1 MQQRMLPKHIAII
14 MDGNGRWAKK
24 RLQPRSFGHKKG
36 VKNIFTICKY
46 AFNLGIEAVT
56 LYALSCENF
65 SRPKEELDGLFD
77 LFRQYFGKDKDK
89 FLEMQVKIQFLG
101 ERDILPEDV
110 RNCLTELEHLT
121 AAYTCGI
128 LSICINYG
136 AKQELIRA
144 VNIAVE
150 RRERQTLQSFHNLL
164 YTKNLPELD
173 FVIRTGGDMR
183 LSNFLLYQLAY
194 AELYFTKK
202 LWPDFSPKELDKALE
217 DFIKRERRFGKTE

>member
-1 MQQRMLPKHIAII
+1 MQEKRQPKHIAII

-36 VKNIFTICKY
+36 VKNIFTICNH
-46 AFNLGIEAVT
+46 AFALGIEAVT

-89 FLEMQVKIQFLG
+89 FLQMQVKIQFLG
-101 ERDILPEDV
+101 ERDILPADV
-110 RNCLTELEHLT
+110 TQCLAELEHLT
-121 AAYTCGI
+121 AEYTHGV

-150 RRERQTLQSFHNLL
+150 RQEKQTLQSFQNLL

-194 AELYFTKK
+194 AELYFSTK
-202 LWPDFSPKELDKALE
+202 LWPDFSKKELDKALE
-217 DFIKRERRFGKTE
+217 EFAKRERRFGKVE